1 MNLSFYESLSAD
13 QKNLA
18 NQIAER
24 AKALGIPPE
33 FAVAIAY
40 QESRLNPKV
49 GPGSVGEI
57 GLMQVRP
64 ETGKE
69 LGFSAQDLRDP
80 NKNIDAGLA
89 YLKKSLE
96 LSGGDTRLAAAGYN
110 AGVNHPF
117 FSNDKAKL
125 PDTTVKYLESLKGFG
140 AFTGPQVGVEEG
152 GEEEIPKE
160 TRRTTEDIEQGR
172 AETAGAM
179 LGGGAGT
186 ALTAARVAAP
196 VVAPVARGAA
206 ALASKV
212 MSPAARQAAEL
223 VAGQRPIGP
232 TAPTAM
238 PTPSAGMPA
247 AGAPTPPRATGPGS
261 AVVNY
266 AKAFGLPD
274 IEAGRATSM
283 SAEPGGAWDLLN
295 RRQQALSNISQ
306 RFPSERY
313 IENPRFGGLMTPD
326 QGPGPRASFV
336 SQPGGLQPLPP
347 RAPVPTAPVGA
358 LEQVK
363 GIFMNMLGPNTVGR
377 AAIRYAAPP
386 LAGMQIGKEVGTL
399 LTEGGREEPD
409 YTKMALSGLSAL
421 GAGMSLFPVTAPI
434 GIPLAIGAPLTQAY
448 REKMQGAL
456 PTTTEVVAP

>member
-96 LSGGDTRLAAAGYN
+96 LSNGDTRLAAAGYN

-179 LGGGAGT
+179 IGGGAGT

-232 TAPTAM
+232 TAPSAPPPGGSMAAGLADEATQLNRILQGTTDIDSGTTGRARMGGFNIETAQQAARAKQAAQNIGALQRAGALASSAPEM
-238 PTPSAGMPA
+238 LAQAPGMTATPSGVLYPRSAPSGVPPVPTPS
-247 AGAPTPPRATGPGS
+247 R
-261 AVVNY
+261 
-266 AKAFGLPD
+266 
-274 IEAGRATSM
+274 
-283 SAEPGGAWDLLN
+283 
-295 RRQQALSNISQ
+295 
-306 RFPSERY
+306 
-313 IENPRFGGLMTPD
+313 
-326 QGPGPRASFV
+326 
-336 SQPGGLQPLPP
+336 
-347 RAPVPTAPVGA
+347 GA
-358 LEQVK
+358 LEEVK
-363 GIFMNMLGPNTVGR
+363 MLFNRMMGPNTVGR

-386 LAGMQIGKEVGTL
+386 LAGMQIGKDVGTL
-399 LTEGGREEPD
+399 LTEGSREEPD